1 MRKIGSEKET
11 ERKKKRNVLISSIF
25 LLLVLIFGTIGYGFI
40 VGPGNSN
47 TDDTNTIPEGEVVP
61 YGDQWA
67 TRLGA
72 QIFKL
77 SNSPDSLSEI
87 PVDINST
94 LFSYS
99 TSTLYID
106 SSNQAITSQI
116 SSLFASYAPR
126 IQRACYLSCPDENIP
141 EKTCSDNLIIWR
153 DLLENKVYQEE
164 NCIFIEGDLRAVE
177 AFIYK
182 MLGLN

>member
-106 SSNQAITSQI
+106 SSN
-116 SSLFASYAPR
+116 
-126 IQRACYLSCPDENIP
+126 
-141 EKTCSDNLIIWR
+141 
-153 DLLENKVYQEE
+153 
-164 NCIFIEGDLRAVE
+164 
-177 AFIYK
+177 
-182 MLGLN
+182 